1 VAALRDVGVALVS
14 AVGLAALLLAPGLG
28 AAPLD
33 DPGEGQHA
41 EIAREMLGGSW
52 ITPRLNGVRYFDKP
66 PLLYWLTAAAFHRLG
81 PTEGAARL
89 ASLAG
94 ALLAVAGTTILGVGL
109 LGRSGGFLAGAALL
123 SCALFAAFA
132 RYVRP
137 ETLFVAGIS
146 WGFTGLLLGMCG
158 RPFAAA
164 AFTDF
169 SNAGAQ
175 KWPPHSPSG
184 GQPLES
190 EVRSS
195 PSGGQPLESE
205 VRSSPSGGRPLESEV
220 RSSPSGGRP
229 LESEVRSS
237 PIGGQPV
244 ASRWALVGCGAL
256 GVAALAKDPLGL
268 IGPVGA
274 VAGAL
279 WLAGRLRPV
288 RAWLPVGGVVLML
301 ALGAGWYVAVAAR
314 ESSFLWYTV
323 IDNHVLNVARMRAF
337 PDEDVPLSALEFA
350 AAASFGAFPWILAA
364 GVTVVG
370 LARRRAWRD
379 PAETAWI
386 ALALWATGVLAL
398 FTLSPFKLPHY
409 GLPAY
414 PAVALLAAR
423 AWRDPGAP
431 RQGLILAHLALF
443 VLLGAGLAW
452 WGAGDGRAFT
462 ATVFGVTDVYSRK
475 EAAWG
480 QASPYP
486 PWSDLQ
492 PLLVRGAVLL
502 LAGAAVLAVAAAR
515 RSARLGAAA
524 VAGVMLLL
532 MPVVG
537 DGLAATSR
545 ARAVAG
551 MAREIRDRLGPADV
565 LVLEG
570 PIENAGA
577 LEFYSGHRPALLD
590 GRRSVL
596 GIGATFADAAD
607 TFWTP
612 ARFTE
617 AWASPRPPYLL
628 TTREPAR
635 SIAAELPPDSV
646 RLLAADNGRW
656 LYGHAPAAAR

>member
-28 AAPLD
+28 GAPLD

-109 LGRSGGFLAGAALL
+109 LGRGGGFLAGAALL

-146 WGFTGLLLGMCG
+146 WGFAGLLLGMCG

-195 PSGGQPLESE
+195 PS
-205 VRSSPSGGRPLESEV
+205 
-220 RSSPSGGRP
+220 
-229 LESEVRSS
+229 
-237 PIGGQPV
+237 GGQPV

-524 VAGVMLLL
+524 VAAVMLLL

-551 MAREIRDRLGPADV
+551 MAREIRDRLGPAVV

-570 PIENAGA
+570 PIENACA
-577 LEFYSGHRPALLD
+577 VEFYSGHRPALLD
-590 GRRSVL
+590 ARRSVL

>member
-1 VAALRDVGVALVS
+1 
-14 AVGLAALLLAPGLG
+14 
-28 AAPLD
+28 
-33 DPGEGQHA
+33 
-41 EIAREMLGGSW
+41 
-52 ITPRLNGVRYFDKP
+52 
-66 PLLYWLTAAAFHRLG
+66 
-81 PTEGAARL
+81 
-89 ASLAG
+89 
-94 ALLAVAGTTILGVGL
+94 
-109 LGRSGGFLAGAALL
+109 
-123 SCALFAAFA
+123 
-132 RYVRP
+132 
-137 ETLFVAGIS
+137 
-146 WGFTGLLLGMCG
+146 
-158 RPFAAA
+158 
-164 AFTDF
+164 
-169 SNAGAQ
+169 
-175 KWPPHSPSG
+175 
-184 GQPLES
+184 
-190 EVRSS
+190 
-195 PSGGQPLESE
+195 
-205 VRSSPSGGRPLESEV
+205 
-220 RSSPSGGRP
+220 
-229 LESEVRSS
+229 
-237 PIGGQPV
+237 
-244 ASRWALVGCGAL
+244 
-256 GVAALAKDPLGL
+256 LAKDPLGL

-288 RAWLPVGGVVLML
+288 RAWLPVGGAVLML
-301 ALGAGWYVAVAAR
+301 ALGAGWYVAAAR

-323 IDNHVLNVARMRAF
+323 VDNHVLNVARMRAF

-386 ALALWATGVLAL
+386 ALALWATGVLAI

>member
-1 VAALRDVGVALVS
+1 MAALRDVGVALVS

-195 PSGGQPLESE
+195 PSGG
-205 VRSSPSGGRPLESEV
+205 
-220 RSSPSGGRP
+220 RP

-288 RAWLPVGGVVLML
+288 RAWLPVGGVVLTL

-537 DGLAATSR
+537 DGLAVTSR

>member
-1 VAALRDVGVALVS
+1 MAALRDVGVALVS

-195 PSGGQPLESE
+195 PSGGQ
-205 VRSSPSGGRPLESEV
+205 PLESEV

-617 AWASPRPPYLL
+617 AWASRRPPYLL

>member
-109 LGRSGGFLAGAALL
+109 LGRGGGFLAGAALL

-146 WGFTGLLLGMCG
+146 WGFAGLLLGMCG

-164 AFTDF
+164 AFTDL

-195 PSGGQPLESE
+195 PS
-205 VRSSPSGGRPLESEV
+205 
-220 RSSPSGGRP
+220 
-229 LESEVRSS
+229 
-237 PIGGQPV
+237 GGQPV

-524 VAGVMLLL
+524 VAAVMLLL